1 MKKILISSII
11 LLTLMGCGK
20 EIDISEKQVRNGIV
34 YTVNEEKPFTGKVVG
49 KYNNGKEKLIE
60 KFKDGKFDGE
70 QIYYYDNGQIEEK
83 ITYKL
88 GEAIGTY
95 YSYHKNGEVAYTG
108 NFVAGKKDG
117 DWNRYNEDKK
127 LILTETYKNGELEN
141 IQQFLVDTDKLKNKL
156 NNLFN

>member
-1 MKKILISSII
+1 MKKFLVSSII
-11 LLTLMGCGK
+11 LLALMGCGK

-49 KYNNGKEKLIE
+49 KYSNGKDKIIE
-60 KFKDGKFDGE
+60 KFKNGKFDGE

-95 YSYHKNGEVAYTG
+95 YSYHRNGEVAYTG

-117 DWNRYNEDKK
+117 EWNRYTEDKK
-127 LILTETYKNGELEN
+127 LILTEIYKNGELED
-141 IQQFLVDTDKLKNKL
+141 IKQFLVDTDKIKDKI

>member
-1 MKKILISSII
+1 M
-11 LLTLMGCGK
+11 
-20 EIDISEKQVRNGIV
+20 
-34 YTVNEEKPFTGKVVG
+34 TGVQTCALPI
-49 KYNNGKEKLIE
+49 Y
-60 KFKDGKFDGE
+60 GKFDGE
-70 QIYYYDNGQIEEK
+70 QVYYYDNGQIEEK
-83 ITYKL
+83 VTYKL

-117 DWNRYNEDKK
+117 DWNRYTEDKK